1 MRVKNL
7 THAKGGSYFK
17 DLVYGAND
25 GIVTA
30 FAVVAGVAGASLSP
44 ATIIILG
51 AANLLAD
58 GFSMAISSYLASESS
73 RDLFSRERLVEALEA
88 ARRPASEKKE
98 IRAILKKKGYQGND
112 LEKMA
117 ELIAKNKDFLIDF
130 MMTEE
135 LGLWSAQDS
144 RPFREAAATFLAFV
158 VAGSLPIIPYLL
170 IASDP
175 NVFFW
180 SALSAAGALFAVG
193 ALRTIFT
200 SKKWFWSGGEM
211 FLIGGAAAFIAYGIG
226 YLVKTILA

>member
-1 MRVKNL
+1 MI
-7 THAKGGSYFK
+7 HAKNGSYLK

-25 GIVTA
+25 GIITT

-58 GFSMAISSYLASESS
+58 GFSMAVSSYLASESS
-73 RDLFSRERLVEALEA
+73 RDFFNRERLAEALEA

-98 IRAILKKKGYQGND
+98 ICVILEKKGYRGNN

-117 ELIAKNKDFLIDF
+117 DLIIKNKDFLIDF

-135 LGLWSAQDS
+135 LGLWSAEDS
-144 RPFREAAATFLAFV
+144 RPLRGAVATFLAFV
-158 VAGSLPIIPYLL
+158 AGGFLPIVPYLFS
-170 IASDP
+170 ISSQ
-175 NVFFW
+175 NIFFW
-180 SALSAAGALFAVG
+180 SASSAAAALFAVG
-193 ALRTIFT
+193 AIRTIFT

-211 FLIGGAAAFIAYGIG
+211 LLIGGLAAFIAYGIG
-226 YLVKTILA
+226 YLVKTILT

>member
-1 MRVKNL
+1 M

-25 GIVTA
+25 GIVTS
-30 FAVVAGVAGASLSP
+30 FAIVAGVAGASLSP

-58 GFSMAISSYLASESS
+58 GFSMAVSSYLASESS
-73 RDLFSRERLVEALEA
+73 RDLFNRERSVEGLEA
-88 ARRPASEKKE
+88 IRRPASEKKE
-98 IRAILKKKGYQGND
+98 IRALLEKKGYQGND
-112 LEKMA
+112 LEKMT

-135 LGLWSAQDS
+135 LGLWSAENS
-144 RPFREAAATFLAFV
+144 RPIREATATFLAFV
-158 VAGSLPIIPYLL
+158 AAGFLPIAPYLL
-170 IASDP
+170 TALGT

-180 SALSAAGALFAVG
+180 SASSAAAALFAVG
-193 ALRTIFT
+193 ALRMIFT

-211 FLIGGAAAFIAYGIG
+211 LLIGGLAAFIAYGIG
-226 YLVKTILA
+226 YLIKAILA